1 MYPEHLPLSDNL
13 KQAHAQSW
21 QTIAA
26 AGDFFSGADRVA
38 FVRCAREA
46 LTCPLC
52 QARKTALSPNYVPS
66 ASDVAP
72 GTDAVDEH
80 DSDGQLDPV
89 IIDMIHRMRTDP
101 GRLTKSFFDQVTQ
114 RISKQQYVEIVSVV
128 NSSVI
133 IDTLHNAL
141 GLGVPKLPHP
151 LSGRPRRQF
160 NEDAIEAG
168 AWLPI
173 LAAPDTMSN
182 TGLPQVPNI
191 ARALGLVPSAVDLFF
206 TTFRP
211 HYALRD
217 IDLSISQGQAE
228 FVAARVSAIN
238 ECYY

>member
-1 MYPEHLPLSDNL
+1 MYPDHLPLSDKL

-21 QTIAA
+21 QTIATT
-26 AGDFFSGADRVA
+26 GDFFTGAERIA

-52 QARKTALSPNYVPS
+52 QARKTALSPNYVP
-66 ASDVAP
+66 AANKAAD
-72 GTDAVDEH
+72 DH
-80 DSDGQLDPV
+80 DCDGQLDPAIV
-89 IIDMIHRMRTDP
+89 DMIHRIRTDP

-114 RISKQQYVEIVSVV
+114 RISKQQYVEIVSVI

-141 GLGVPKLPHP
+141 GLGVPKLPQP
-151 LSGRPRRQF
+151 LGGRPRRQF
-160 NEDAIEAG
+160 NDNAVDAG

-238 ECYY
+238 ECFY